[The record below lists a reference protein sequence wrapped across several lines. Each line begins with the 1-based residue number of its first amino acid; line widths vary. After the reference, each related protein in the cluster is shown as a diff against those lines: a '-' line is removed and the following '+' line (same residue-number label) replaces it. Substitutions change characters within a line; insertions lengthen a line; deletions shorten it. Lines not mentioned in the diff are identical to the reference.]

1 MMKRTALAVAVSQC
15 LLMASQ
21 NANAIQTN
29 IDGLSINGQVKQGIT
44 YLYDLEDGSEMGPAN
59 GLAEISASYRP
70 NREFTFT
77 GNLWLRGMWNDPNWI
92 DPEGGLKDLTAGP
105 PFPSGSFEHGTTSCT
120 ADAREFCASNNSVKL
135 YDDFNDEIL
144 REAAVKYRDP
154 KRRFSIKAGKFQRG
168 WGQSDGL
175 RLLDILHPQDLRQEF
190 VFGDADE
197 TRIPLWMVNLDV
209 DLNRAGIGSAFES
222 IGMKRPKFEL
232 NIAPEIRHS
241 EIVVNN
247 PTPLDRR
254 DGGHFGLPWPD
265 LVDVHQSGWG
275 AAGFGGRLI
284 DVEKDD
290 FEWSDPEIAARLKFD
305 AFGGEMTLNGFY
317 GYQDLPILKLGG
329 GTVHVGS
336 GVNDAGAS
344 LSNVT
349 VDHNTLLA
357 AIWAPDLGGGA
368 SGYLPYLR
376 NAANGAPTISPLT
389 ALTGGACNDPVNDP
403 GGAGVECSVTADL
416 LLDYTYRQKVV
427 GVSFARDLSDMLSFG
442 PKGTA
447 PTVRLEA
454 SYEFDKPFNK
464 IEVENPFISGQVE
477 KGAVANLVSPSAS
490 VVERDVLSLMVGFD
504 YPLWVPGWET
514 QTKSIFTS
522 FQFFNIHTENA
533 DGLMAQAPYGLAEVN
548 SNQQY
553 MTFLWDM
560 KLDNERLGLEGLL
573 IQDLNGQ
580 GTSYRQRMAFNYF
593 GKRLRPA
600 IEIQHFNGTKES
612 APIGLFND
620 RDYIELSLT
629 YQF

>member
-1 MMKRTALAVAVSQC
+1 MMKRSALALAVSQC
-15 LLMASQ
+15 LFVASQ
-21 NANAIQTN
+21 NASAIETGV
-29 IDGLSINGQVKQGIT
+29 DGLSVNGRLKQSIS
-44 YLYDLEDGSEMGPAN
+44 YLYDLENGSEVGPAN
-59 GLAEISASYRP
+59 GLAELNASYRP
-70 NREFTFT
+70 NRNITYT
-77 GNLWLRGMWNDPNWI
+77 GNVWLRGMWNDPSWK
-92 DPEGGLKDLTAGP
+92 DPNGGLKTFNGP
-105 PFPSGSFEHGTTSCT
+105 TFPSGSFEHGTGDCNTT
-120 ADAREFCASNNSVKL
+120 AGEFCGPNNQVKL
-135 YDDFNDEIL
+135 YDDFDDEIL

-154 KRRFSIKAGKFQRG
+154 KRRYSVKVGKFQRG

-175 RLLDILHPQDLRQEF
+175 RLLDILHPQDLRQKF

-197 TRIPLWMVNLDV
+197 TRIPLWMANLDV
-209 DLNRAGIGSAFES
+209 DLNRAGLGNPFEAL
-222 IGMKRPKFEL
+222 GMDRAKFEL

-241 EIVVNN
+241 ELVVNN
-247 PTPLDRR
+247 PTPMGRT

-265 LVDVHQSGWG
+265 LVDVHGSGLG
-275 AAGFGGRLI
+275 AVGFGGRLMDI
-284 DVEKDD
+284 EKDD
-290 FEWSDPEIAARLKFD
+290 FEWDAPEIAARLKFD

-336 GVNDAGAS
+336 GVNDPAEAVQ
-344 LSNVT
+344 NVT
-349 VDHNTLLA
+349 VDHNTLMA

-389 ALTGGACNDPVNDP
+389 ALTGGACADPVNGSP
-403 GGAGVECSVTADL
+403 GLACSVTADL
-416 LLDYTYRQKVV
+416 YLDYTYRQKVI
-427 GVSFARDLSDMLSFG
+427 GLSFARDMSDMMSLG

-447 PTVRLEA
+447 PSIRLEA

-464 IEVENPFISGQVE
+464 IAVDNPFVPNQIE
-477 KGAVANLVSPSAS
+477 MGAVANLVSPASS
-490 VVERDVLSLMVGFD
+490 VVFRDVVSVMAGFD
-504 YPLWVPGWET
+504 YPLWIPGWET
-514 QTKSIFTS
+514 QSKSIFTS

-533 DGLMAQAPYGLAEVN
+533 DGLMAQAPYGLTAVN

-560 KLDNERLGLEGLL
+560 KLDNERLAMEGLL

-580 GTSYRQRMAFNYF
+580 GTSYRQRIGFNYW
-593 GKRLRPA
+593 GKNLRPE

-620 RDYIELSLT
+620 KDYIEFSLT